1 MTTRILGAAATAKV
15 NPKGGALD
23 WHNRGFV
30 FRYFPISTRKFSL
43 FYNSQGLGLPPLALV
58 IGPAE

>member
-1 MTTRILGAAATAKV
+1 MTLRILGAADKAKV
-15 NPKGGALD
+15 NPRGGALG

-30 FRYFPISTRKFSL
+30 FRYFLLSTRKFSL